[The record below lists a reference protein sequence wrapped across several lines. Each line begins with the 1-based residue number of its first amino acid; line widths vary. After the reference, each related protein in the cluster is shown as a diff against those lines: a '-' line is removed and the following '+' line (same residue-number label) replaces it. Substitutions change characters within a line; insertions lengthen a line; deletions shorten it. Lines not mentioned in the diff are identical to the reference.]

1 MEEFKPKRIYGRYYV
16 HNFKDDDNNLV
27 YVTLYQMLPKYMSL
41 LDMSKR
47 KLTYFIKWKKRK

>member
-16 HNFKDDDNNLV
+16 HDFKDDDNNLV

-47 KLTYFIKWKKRK
+47 KLTYFIK